1 MVICINGVFLETTN
15 LPESKQSINNQVSD
29 TGSVEPLVIRRQK
42 KNKKNNEAFNKFDLF
57 LIRLTNQKLDPDHL
71 QTRDQVHH

>member
-42 KNKKNNEAFNKFDLF
+42 KKKKTMRLSTNLIFFLLDL
-57 LIRLTNQKLDPDHL
+57 P
-71 QTRDQVHH
+71 TRS